1 VTIAQEIRARIDK
14 WDCIKLKSFCTS
26 KDTVTRI
33 KREPTEWE
41 KIFTSYSTDKGLISK
56 IYKELKTLNSKRTNN
71 PINKWANEMNRVFFK
86 KKYKWLI
93 ST

>member
-71 PINKWANEMNRVFFK
+71 LINKWANEMNRVFLK
-86 KKYKWLI
+86 K
-93 ST
+93 STNG